1 MVTVQQAE
9 PRTIKGTAQDLHNPA
24 LLARATELE
33 TDIHDI
39 EKALRI
45 ASVLQTTL
53 DLRKIVEIFV
63 HEAGRW
69 IPFSGV
75 RYVHPGQDT
84 GIVMGSEEK
93 HSVAYR
99 LVLAD
104 QPLGEIRFT
113 RRRKFSAKENTIL
126 EYLLCGLVYPLR
138 NALAYQSAVQ
148 AALKD
153 PLTGINN
160 RSAMDATMAREV
172 DLARRHGTP
181 LSLVAA
187 DIDFFKHINDS
198 HGHATGDCVL
208 RAAAD
213 AIVETVR
220 SSDVAFRYG
229 GEEFM
234 VLLSNTSREGALLL
248 AERIRRKVEAM
259 EILCNGALIR
269 VTISLGVACLGGGD
283 TGQSLFQKADEALY
297 AAKGAGRNCVRCNA
311 D

>member
-1 MVTVQQAE
+1 MATVQQAE
-9 PRTIKGTAQDLHNPA
+9 TRLFKSPTQDLHNPA

-33 TDIHDI
+33 TDIQDI

-53 DLRKIVEIFV
+53 DLRKVLEIFV
-63 HEAGRW
+63 QEAGRW
-69 IPFSGV
+69 VQFNGA
-75 RYVHPGQDT
+75 RYQHPDQEVST
-84 GIVMGSEEK
+84 LVGSEEK
-93 HSVAYR
+93 HSVTYR
-99 LVLAD
+99 LTLAD
-104 QPLGEIRFT
+104 QSLGEVTFT
-113 RRRKFSAKENTIL
+113 RRRRFSAKENSVL

-138 NALAYQSAVQ
+138 NALAYQAAIQ

-160 RSAMDATMAREV
+160 RSAMDITMAREV
-172 DLARRHGTP
+172 ELARRHGAP
-181 LSLVAA
+181 LSLVAV

-208 RAAAD
+208 RAVSD

-220 SSDVAFRYG
+220 GSDVVFRYG

-248 AERIRRKVEAM
+248 AERIRRKVEAT
-259 EILCNGALIR
+259 EIHCNGAYIR
-269 VTISLGVACLGGGD
+269 VTISLGVSCLGKD
-283 TGQSLFQKADEALY
+283 HSGQTLFQNADKALY
-297 AAKGAGRNCVRCNA
+297 QAKAGGRNCVRWIP

>member
-1 MVTVQQAE
+1 MVAVQQVE
-9 PRTIKGTAQDLHNPA
+9 PRIIKGIAQDLHNPA

-45 ASVLQTTL
+45 ASALQTTL
-53 DLRKIVEIFV
+53 DLRQVIEIFV
-63 HEAGRW
+63 QEAGRW
-69 IPFSGV
+69 IQFNGV
-75 RYVHPGQDT
+75 RYVHPGEDT
-84 GIVMGSEEK
+84 PVLVGCDEK
-93 HSVAYR
+93 HSIAYR

-104 QPLGEIRFT
+104 QPLGELCFT
-113 RRRKFSAKENTIL
+113 RRRKFSSKENAIL

-138 NALAYQSAVQ
+138 NALAYQTAIK

-160 RSAMDATMAREV
+160 RVAMDTTMAREV
-172 DLARRHGTP
+172 ELARRHGTP
-181 LSLVAA
+181 MSLVAA
-187 DIDFFKHINDS
+187 DIDFFKHVNDS
-198 HGHATGDCVL
+198 HGHSTGDCVL
-208 RAAAD
+208 RAAAT
-213 AIVETVR
+213 AITETVR

-259 EILCNGALIR
+259 EICCNGALIR
-269 VTISLGVACLGGGD
+269 VTLSLGVACLADGD
-283 TGQSLFQKADEALY
+283 NGPSLFQKADKALY
-297 AAKGAGRNCVRCNA
+297 AAKASGRNCVRCSA
-311 D
+311 E